1 MPKMLTQVWKTFFG
15 SFFETEQEAAEAEL
29 HWKTDAAITEAWE
42 ACLKPLKD
50 ADAKALAEYNALPY
64 TSRRD
69 RYPPNPSASRFK
81 MPEKFQAEL
90 RAALLK
96 HKVLAPVTLS
106 SSEAATAE
114 AA

>member
-1 MPKMLTQVWKTFFG
+1 MAKLLTQVWKTFFG

-42 ACLKPLKD
+42 ACLRPLKE
-50 ADAKALAEYNALPY
+50 ADAKARADFDALPFN
-64 TSRRD
+64 SRRD
-69 RYPPNPSASRFK
+69 RYPPIPAASSFK
-81 MPEKFQAEL
+81 MPGRFQAEL

-106 SSEAATAE
+106 SSESA
-114 AA
+114 